1 MVAKISSGSSL
12 YAALAYNHQKV
23 NAGGAK
29 VIFTNNMVEPKDGSF
44 SIGIC
49 TGSFEPYLLA
59 NKRTE
64 NPVIHISL
72 NPDPKDKLSDE
83 QLAQIAE
90 EYMQKLGY
98 GNQPF
103 VVYKHEDIDRH
114 HIHTVSVKV
123 DETGKMIRDN
133 FQHRLSMRICRDLEQ
148 KYGLVPA
155 NEKQKAEGYSLKAV
169 DPKKGNIKQQIA
181 NIVRSVSLTW
191 HFQSFNEYKA
201 LLSVYNV
208 HVAEVKGEH
217 RGKLYSGI
225 VYAALNKKGE
235 VFGAPIKSSKFGKQA
250 GNDAIQ
256 KRIEKTKELIKT
268 NNLKESPKATITKV
282 LESCKSRADFEKQL
296 LKNQI
301 SVLFR
306 ENESGRIY
314 GITFIDL
321 NSKAVWNGSRLG
333 KELSANNFNDYW
345 NNNLKPDI
353 KEPVELQSKISRT
366 NDADLPAEEPH
377 HLFDFL
383 NTTEKH
389 EDGLIEALGGLLPEA
404 QGEDY
409 EEQYFANKMKK
420 KRKRTR

>member
-1 MVAKISSGSSL
+1 L
-12 YAALAYNHQKV
+12 YSALAYNHQKV
-23 NAGGAK
+23 NARCAK
-29 VIFTNNMVEPKDGSF
+29 VIFTNNMVEPKNGNF

-83 QLAQIAE
+83 QLAKIAE

-103 VVYKHEDIDRH
+103 VVYKHEDIDRL
-114 HIHTVSVKV
+114 HIHIVSIKV

-133 FQHRLSMRICRDLEQ
+133 FQHRLSMRICRDLER

-155 NEKQKAEGYSLKAV
+155 NEKQRAEGYSLKAV

-181 NIVRSVSLTW
+181 NVVRAVSQTW

-208 HVAEVKGEH
+208 HVAEVKVEH
-217 RGKLYSGI
+217 HGKLYTGI
-225 VYAALNKKGE
+225 VYAALNEKGE
-235 VFGAPIKSSKFGKQA
+235 VFGTPIKSSKFGKQT
-250 GNDAIQ
+250 GNEVIQ
-256 KRIEKTKELIKT
+256 QRIEKSKELIKT
-268 NNLKESPKATITKV
+268 NNLKESPKATISKA
-282 LESCKSRADFEKQL
+282 LESCKNRADFEKQL

-314 GITFIDL
+314 GVTFIDHRQ
-321 NSKAVWNGSRLG
+321 KFVFNGSRLG
-333 KELSANNFNDYW
+333 KEFSANAFEQRFN
-345 NNNLKPDI
+345 
-353 KEPVELQSKISRT
+353 E
-366 NDADLPAEEPH
+366 
-377 HLFDFL
+377 
-383 NTTEKH
+383 EKH
-389 EDGLIEALGGLLPEA
+389 TPEQEKSPEFSLPQSTFASDSILDNLSGILTIDSRGENPEEEA
-404 QGEDY
+404 
-409 EEQYFANKMKK
+409 FIRRMNRKK
-420 KRKRTR
+420 KRKRKL

>member
-12 YAALAYNHQKV
+12 YSALAYNHQKIT
-23 NAGGAK
+23 AGNAK
-29 VIFTNNMVEPKDGSF
+29 VLFTNNMVEPLDGNF

-72 NPDPKDKLSDE
+72 NPDPKDKLNDE
-83 QLAQIAE
+83 QFTQIAE

-103 VVYKHEDIDRH
+103 IVFKHEDIDRH
-114 HIHTVSVKV
+114 HIHIVSVKV
-123 DETGKMIRDN
+123 DETGRMIRDN
-133 FQHRLSMRICRDLEQ
+133 FQHRLSMRICRDLER

-155 NEKQKAEGYSLKAV
+155 NEKQKAVGYSLKPV
-169 DPKKGNIKQQIA
+169 EPDKGNIKQQIA
-181 NIVRSVSLTW
+181 NVVRPVSRSW

-208 HVAEVKGEH
+208 HVAEVKGER
-217 RGKLYSGI
+217 RGKLYTGI

-235 VFGAPIKSSKFGKQA
+235 VFGTPIKSSKFVEQTGS
-250 GNDAIQ
+250 DAIQ
-256 KRIEKTKELIKT
+256 KRIQKSKEAIKT
-268 NNLKESPKATITKV
+268 RNLKEKPKAAISKALNSSKNKTN
-282 LESCKSRADFEKQL
+282 FEKQL

-314 GITFIDL
+314 GVTFIDHRQMF
-321 NSKAVWNGSRLG
+321 VFNGSLLG
-333 KELSANNFNDYW
+333 KDFSANVFQKKFNGNEQSSEQKKSSEFVPPQSNFIPDSAIE
-345 NNNLKPDI
+345 NL
-353 KEPVELQSKISRT
+353 T
-366 NDADLPAEEPH
+366 
-377 HLFDFL
+377 
-383 NTTEKH
+383 
-389 EDGLIEALGGLLPEA
+389 GLLALENRGENPE
-404 QGEDY
+404 
-409 EEQYFANKMKK
+409 EEAFIRRMKRK
-420 KRKRTR
+420 KRRKRKR

>member
-1 MVAKISSGSSL
+1 MYS
-12 YAALAYNHQKV
+12 ALAYNQHKV
-23 NAGGAK
+23 NAGQAK
-29 VIFTNNMVEPKDGSF
+29 VIFTNNMVEPKDGNF

-49 TGSFEPYLLA
+49 TDSFEPYLLA

-103 VVYKHEDIDRH
+103 VVYKDEDIDRH
-114 HIHTVSVKV
+114 HIHIVSVKV

-133 FQHRLSMRICRDLEQ
+133 FQHRLSMRICRDLER
-148 KYGLVPA
+148 KYGLIPA

-169 DPKKGNIKQQIA
+169 DPKKSNIKQQIA
-181 NIVRSVSLTW
+181 NVVQAASQSW

-217 RGKLYSGI
+217 RGKLYYGI
-225 VYAALNKKGE
+225 VCAALNEKGE

-256 KRIEKTKELIKT
+256 KRIEKSKELIKT
-268 NNLKESPKATITKV
+268 NNLKESPKTTISKAF
-282 LESCKSRADFEKQL
+282 ESCKNRADFEKQL

-314 GITFIDL
+314 GVTFIDHRQ
-321 NSKAVWNGSRLG
+321 KFVFNGSRLG
-333 KELSANNFNDYW
+333 KEFSANVFQQRFN
-345 NNNLKPDI
+345 
-353 KEPVELQSKISRT
+353 E
-366 NDADLPAEEPH
+366 
-377 HLFDFL
+377 
-383 NTTEKH
+383 EKH
-389 EDGLIEALGGLLPEA
+389 NSEQEKSPEFAPPQSTFVPDSTLDNLSGLLTIDSRGENPE
-404 QGEDY
+404 
-409 EEQYFANKMKK
+409 EEAFIRRMKRK
-420 KRKRTR
+420 KRRKRKL

>member
-12 YAALAYNHQKV
+12 YSALAYNHQKIT
-23 NAGGAK
+23 AGKAK
-29 VIFTNNMVEPKDGSF
+29 VLFANNMVEPKDGNF

-72 NPDPKDKLSDE
+72 NPDPKDKLNDE
-83 QLAQIAE
+83 QFTQMAE

-103 VVYKHEDIDRH
+103 VVFKHEDIDRH
-114 HIHTVSVKV
+114 HIHIVSVKV

-148 KYGLVPA
+148 KYRLVPA

-169 DPKKGNIKQQIA
+169 DPRKGHIKQQIA
-181 NIVRSVSLTW
+181 NIIRPVSQSW
-191 HFQSFNEYKA
+191 HFQSFNEFKA

-208 HVAEVKGEH
+208 HVTEVKGEH
-217 RGKLYSGI
+217 RGKLYKGL
-225 VYAALNKKGE
+225 VYAALNDKGK
-235 VFGAPIKSSKFGKQA
+235 VYGTPIKSSKFGKKT
-250 GNDAIQ
+250 GSDAIQ
-256 KRIEKTKELIKT
+256 RRMEKSKEAIKT
-268 NNLKESPKATITKV
+268 SNLKESPKAIISKG
-282 LESCKSRADFEKQL
+282 LDSCKNRKDFEKKL

-314 GITFIDL
+314 GVTFFDHRQKL
-321 NSKAVWNGSRLG
+321 VFNGSRLG
-333 KELSANNFNDYW
+333 KEFSANVFQEKFNGIELRLEQKKSPEFVSPQSNFTPESALE
-345 NNNLKPDI
+345 NLS
-353 KEPVELQSKISRT
+353 ELLAFEYRGE
-366 NDADLPAEEPH
+366 NPEE
-377 HLFDFL
+377 
-383 NTTEKH
+383 
-389 EDGLIEALGGLLPEA
+389 EA
-404 QGEDY
+404 
-409 EEQYFANKMKK
+409 FIRKMKRK
-420 KRKRTR
+420 KRRKRKR

>member
-1 MVAKISSGSSL
+1 MYS
-12 YAALAYNHQKV
+12 ALAYNHQKV
-23 NAGGAK
+23 NARCAK
-29 VIFTNNMVEPKDGSF
+29 VIFTNNMVEPKNGNF

-83 QLAQIAE
+83 QLAKIAE

-103 VVYKHEDIDRH
+103 VVYKHEDIDRL
-114 HIHTVSVKV
+114 HIHIVSIKV

-133 FQHRLSMRICRDLEQ
+133 FQHRLSMRICRDLER

-155 NEKQKAEGYSLKAV
+155 NEKQRAEGYSLKAV

-181 NIVRSVSLTW
+181 NVVRAVSQTW

-208 HVAEVKGEH
+208 HVAEVKVEH
-217 RGKLYSGI
+217 HGKLYTGI
-225 VYAALNKKGE
+225 VYAALNEKGE
-235 VFGAPIKSSKFGKQA
+235 VFGTPIKSSKFGKQT
-250 GNDAIQ
+250 GNEVIQ
-256 KRIEKTKELIKT
+256 QRIEKSKELIKT
-268 NNLKESPKATITKV
+268 NNLKESPKATISKA
-282 LESCKSRADFEKQL
+282 LESCKNRADFEKQL

-314 GITFIDL
+314 GVTFIDHRQ
-321 NSKAVWNGSRLG
+321 KFVFNGSRLG
-333 KELSANNFNDYW
+333 KEFSANAFEQRFN
-345 NNNLKPDI
+345 
-353 KEPVELQSKISRT
+353 E
-366 NDADLPAEEPH
+366 
-377 HLFDFL
+377 
-383 NTTEKH
+383 EKH
-389 EDGLIEALGGLLPEA
+389 TPEQEKSPEFSLPQSTFASDSILDNLSGILTIDSRGENPEEEA
-404 QGEDY
+404 
-409 EEQYFANKMKK
+409 FIRRMNRKK
-420 KRKRTR
+420 KRKRKL

>member
-12 YAALAYNHQKV
+12 YSALAYNHHKI
-23 NAGGAK
+23 NAGCAK
-29 VIFTNNMVEPKDGSF
+29 VIFINNMVEPKDGNF

-114 HIHTVSVKV
+114 HLHIVSVKV

-155 NEKQKAEGYSLKAV
+155 NKKQKAEGYSLKAV
-169 DPKKGNIKQQIA
+169 NPKKGNIKQQIA
-181 NIVRSVSLTW
+181 NVVRAVSQTW

-201 LLSVYNV
+201 LLSIYNV

-217 RGKLYSGI
+217 HGKLCTGI
-225 VYAALNKKGE
+225 VYAALNEKGE
-235 VFGAPIKSSKFGKQA
+235 VFGTPIKSSKFGKQT
-250 GNDAIQ
+250 GSDAIQ
-256 KRIEKTKELIKT
+256 KRIEKSKELIKT
-268 NNLKESPKATITKV
+268 SNLKESPKAVISKA
-282 LESCKSRADFEKQL
+282 LESCKSRADIEKQL
-296 LKNQI
+296 LKSHI

-314 GITFIDL
+314 GVTFIDHRQ
-321 NSKAVWNGSRLG
+321 KFVFNGSRLG
-333 KELSANNFNDYW
+333 KDFSANAFEQKFN
-345 NNNLKPDI
+345 
-353 KEPVELQSKISRT
+353 E
-366 NDADLPAEEPH
+366 
-377 HLFDFL
+377 
-383 NTTEKH
+383 EKH
-389 EDGLIEALGGLLPEA
+389 SSEQEKSPKFELPQSTFAPDSTLDNLSGLLSIDSRGENPE
-404 QGEDY
+404 
-409 EEQYFANKMKK
+409 EEAFIRRM
-420 KRKRTR
+420 KRKRRRKRKL